1 MIFTHMAIIPPFNTR
16 EHFVKSL
23 ICGKHG
29 INVVPVLPMLHP
41 ITPVRQRDTPNRAV
55 SMLTP
60 CGHSRE
66 QTKANHMWTQFEL
79 VISHPS
85 KIVLSQF
92 ITSFK
97 YWFV

>member
-1 MIFTHMAIIPPFNTR
+1 MR
-16 EHFVKSL
+16 ETWYKH
-23 ICGKHG
+23 CGHVAHAAP
-29 INVVPVLPMLHP
+29 NLCNPLM
-41 ITPVRQRDTPNRAV
+41 RQHDTPNRAA

-66 QTKANHMWTQFEL
+66 QTKANHMWTRFEL
-79 VISHPS
+79 VIFHPS

-97 YWFV
+97 YWLSEIGTILLVPMQTQTID